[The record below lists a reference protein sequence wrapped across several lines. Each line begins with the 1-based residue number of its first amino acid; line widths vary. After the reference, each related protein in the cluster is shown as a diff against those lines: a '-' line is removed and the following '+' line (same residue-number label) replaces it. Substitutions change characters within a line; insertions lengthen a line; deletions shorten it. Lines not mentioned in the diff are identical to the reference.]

1 MVIAVNTRLLL
12 KDKLEGIGNYAYQ
25 ILKHLVKKHPE
36 HRFIFIFDR
45 PYDSEFIFG
54 DNITPVVLFPP
65 ARHPILYKI
74 WFDYRI
80 PGILKKYKAD
90 VFFSPDGF
98 LSQYT
103 QIPQIPVIH
112 DLNFEHNPQDLR
124 KRDATYYLKYFPKF
138 AKLAAD
144 IITVSEFS
152 KSDLVNTYGLE
163 PAKISISH
171 NAVSPDFKPISNEKQ
186 ILIKDKYSFEKPY
199 FLYVGALH
207 KRKNIGRML
216 LAFDQFK
223 KESDAS
229 HQFLIAGATMFKDP
243 EMITIYEGLSFQKDV
258 VFLGRVS
265 QVILTDLMASA
276 FALMYVS
283 IFEGFG
289 IPIIEAMQCG
299 TPVLTSNT
307 TSMPEVAGD
316 AAVIVDPLNIDD
328 IKEGML
334 SLMDEKVRTEMVI
347 KGLEQCKKFNWEQ
360 SAEVVWEVLKRN
372 SYFEKKDSE

>member
-1 MVIAVNTRLLL
+1 MVIAVNTRLFL

-25 ILKHLVKKHPE
+25 ILKHLVNNHSE

-45 PYDSEFIFG
+45 PYDQSFVFA

-124 KRDATYYLKYFPKF
+124 KRDADYYLKYFPKF
-138 AKLAAD
+138 AKLAAE
-144 IITVSEFS
+144 IITVSEYS
-152 KSDLVNTYGLE
+152 KQDIVNTYDIIPE
-163 PAKISISH
+163 KISISY
-171 NAVSPDFKPISNEKQ
+171 NAVSSDFRPISNEKQ
-186 ILIKDKYSFEKPY
+186 LWIKAQYSSGKPY

-223 KESDAS
+223 KETNAN

-243 EMITIYEGLSFQKDV
+243 EILDIYGGMEFQKEV

-265 QVILTDLMASA
+265 QETLTQLMASS
-276 FALMYVS
+276 FALMYIS

-299 TPVLTSNT
+299 TPVITSNT
-307 TSMPEVAGD
+307 TAMPEVAGD
-316 AAVIVDPLNIDD
+316 AAVIVDPLDIQD
-328 IKEGML
+328 IKRGML
-334 SLMDEKVRTEMVI
+334 SLLDEKVKNELII
-347 KGLEQCKKFNWEQ
+347 KGLAQCKKFKWEQ
-360 SAEVVWEVLKRN
+360 SAEEVWKVLKRN
-372 SYFEKKDSE
+372 GTRTQVKK